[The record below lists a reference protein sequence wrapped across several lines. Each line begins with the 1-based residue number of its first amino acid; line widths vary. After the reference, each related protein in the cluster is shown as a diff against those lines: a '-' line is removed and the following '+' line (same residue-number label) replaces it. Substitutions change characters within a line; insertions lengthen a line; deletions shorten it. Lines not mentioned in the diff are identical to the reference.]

1 MATGRKGGGYA
12 TLSPT
17 QNYLGQAITRLEDNA
32 FKYRQEQRLAEE
44 KKAENESNI
53 QSQRAKELEAS
64 DKLDKDNPIVKI
76 GFYKIDNPITLAGFE
91 FKKKF
96 AKANSNFIKTGDE
109 NSFNERENAKN
120 ALLGLAK
127 LPQMINDY
135 TADYEK
141 GVLDGSYN
149 GHSAEKKALV
159 LDKFQK
165 GQYAYTSDERGNP
178 LITVYDTD
186 ENGKVT
192 SIVKNQL
199 SPQQLI
205 EEMKPVESFNYD
217 GDGGKK
223 GSISLT
229 DRFKDILGKIQSED
243 TKDGKI
249 IKTFPNAENIAQQM
263 ADDVTKNYASV
274 YHMDLLMGNEPKAKL
289 SDYTYREL
297 FEISE
302 RVKKKLTDSIPY
314 SEKTDYQAI
323 GLDLQKQKIAQDERQ
338 HQENLAEKKRQSG
351 LETVTVKEGETV
363 TPYGKKI
370 PTKTITIT
378 KKQPKT
384 KGVYAGVDENG
395 KIIYK

>member
-1 MATGRKGGGYA
+1 MAIGRKGGGYA

-44 KKAENESNI
+44 KKAENESNM

-64 DKLDKDNPIVKI
+64 DKFDKEHPILKI
-76 GFYKIDNPITLAGFE
+76 GMDKIDNPTTLAGFE

-127 LPQMINDY
+127 LPKMINDY

-141 GVLDGSYN
+141 GVLDGTYN

-165 GQYAYTSDERGNP
+165 GLYTFTPDEKGNP
-178 LITVYDTD
+178 IITVYDTD

-199 SPQQLI
+199 SPQKLLD
-205 EEMKPVESFNYD
+205 EMKPVPSFNYN
-217 GDGGKK
+217 GESGKK
-223 GSISLT
+223 GSKSLIET
-229 DRFKDILGKIQSED
+229 FEDSLGKVQSEEF
-243 TKDGKI
+243 KDGKI
-249 IKTFPNAENIAQQM
+249 IKTFKGAEQMAENM
-263 ADDVTKNYASV
+263 ANDVTKNYNQV
-274 YHMDLLMGNEPKAKL
+274 YQMSLLMGQEPKDSL
-289 SDYTYREL
+289 SDYTPREL
-297 FEISE
+297 FEIKE
-302 RVKKKLTDSIPY
+302 KVKADLVGRIPR
-314 SEKTDYQAI
+314 SEKPDYEAERI
-323 GLDLQKQKIAQDERQ
+323 RLQKLKELNDQNNADRVYNQKER
-338 HQENLAEKKRQSG
+338 ELNK
-351 LETVTVKEGETV
+351 ETVTVKEGETV
-363 TPYGKKI
+363 TPYGKKV
-370 PTKTITIT
+370 PTRTVTTT
-378 KKQPKT
+378 KKESIK
-384 KGVYAGVDENG
+384 KKVYAGVDKNG